1 MKNAGIDKAIE
12 ILGKLVSFLRKSM
25 IHIISVGPMPNHV
38 AFIMDGNRRFARKH
52 NLAEAGGY
60 KFGLLALISC
70 VKYCS
75 ELGVRYVTF
84 FAFSIDN
91 FKRRSDE
98 IQPLMD
104 LFLEYIEELMKED
117 SIVSRYGIRVY
128 FQGDLKL
135 FSEPV
140 RLAAENAM
148 LATAHNSNLFL
159 IVCLAYTS
167 TDEIVHAVQESCIE
181 KRGGVIVLNESGK
194 PEENEKND
202 GESFVKVTD
211 IDKNMYMGIAPE
223 PDILIRTSGDTRLSN
238 FLLWQTACTYLYF
251 PSAFWPEIGFRHL
264 LWAILNF
271 QRHHQYLTKRKK
283 QV

>member
-12 ILGKLVSFLRKSM
+12 ILGKLVRFVRKSM
-25 IHIISVGPMPNHV
+25 IHVISVGPMPDHV

-52 NLAEAGGY
+52 NLSEAAGY
-60 KFGLLALISC
+60 RIGLLALISC

-75 ELGVRYVTF
+75 ELGVRYATF
-84 FAFSIDN
+84 YAFSIDN

-104 LFLEYIEELMKED
+104 LFLEYIEGLMKEG

-128 FQGDLKL
+128 FKGNLKL

-148 LATAHNSNLFL
+148 LATAHNSKLFL

-167 TDEIVHAVQESCIE
+167 TDEIVHAVQESCEE
-181 KRGGVIVLNESGK
+181 KWGGAILLN
-194 PEENEKND
+194 ENEKNE

-211 IDKNMYMGIAPE
+211 IDKNMYMAIAPE

-238 FLLWQTACTYLYF
+238 FLLWQTTCTYLYF